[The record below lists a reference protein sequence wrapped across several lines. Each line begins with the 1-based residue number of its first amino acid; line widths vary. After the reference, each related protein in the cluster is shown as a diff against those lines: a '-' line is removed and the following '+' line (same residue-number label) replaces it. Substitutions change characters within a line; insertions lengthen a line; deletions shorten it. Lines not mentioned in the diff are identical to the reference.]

1 MSIID
6 RLGAYIDK
14 HRCKTYQSDCR
25 YIVRGDVVRS
35 IGPLL
40 KVAEAAQKVRHTAL
54 VSNID
59 TVLTTQELERFA
71 DLDAAI
77 AELEAK

>member
-1 MSIID
+1 
-6 RLGAYIDK
+6 
-14 HRCKTYQSDCR
+14 
-25 YIVRGDVVRS
+25 
-35 IGPLL
+35 L